1 MPVKNRVGQFI
12 LISLLTTMLTASFL
26 FMAPLGARYLH
37 LSFNRFFY
45 WSFSLVSTAA
55 LLVVFPQWALA
66 QMSVF
71 LLMGL
76 YSELEAQKVSRFYSA
91 LSAVAVSVLAVF
103 FSLSLWSQSQK
114 IALSTFLKKQIANTV
129 MLSPQM
135 KGLSSTVDATQIVSV
150 MPAFLALIFMILV
163 FFGVLFIRQEGR
175 HDKLST
181 FRVPDQLVW
190 ILIVALAGTFLLDVQ
205 KVFVIQKMAVN
216 VLFVLLCFYYFQG
229 LAVMGFVMH
238 RARFNYFLKVAIFF
252 VMAFHLFAVVVAIGV
267 SDVWFN
273 YRARILKNYVKNN
286 PYAGE

>member
-1 MPVKNRVGQFI
+1 M
-12 LISLLTTMLTASFL
+12 
-26 FMAPLGARYLH
+26 
-37 LSFNRFFY
+37 
-45 WSFSLVSTAA
+45 VSTAV

-76 YSELEAQKVSRFYSA
+76 YSELEAQKVSRFYAA

-114 IALSTFLKKQIANTV
+114 IALSTFLKKQIASTV

-150 MPAFLALIFMILV
+150 IPAFLALIFMILV

-190 ILIVALAGTFLLDVQ
+190 VLIVALAGTFLLDVQ

>member
-76 YSELEAQKVSRFYSA
+76 YSELEAQKVSRFYAA

-190 ILIVALAGTFLLDVQ
+190 VLIVALAGTFLLDVQ